1 MLIKYGLLHDTM
13 THTSPGRPLR
23 QRHVGLGGR
32 QCAVHQHRRRE
43 VLDSREDQTEP
54 TDYMVEAADFNS
66 HLYKQKQSNHTG
78 QEGNSQTT
86 GGVPFLD
93 VDFSV
98 KEGKL
103 KTDLC
108 RKPACCSRP

>member
-1 MLIKYGLLHDTM
+1 M

-23 QRHVGLGGR
+23 QRHVVLGGC
-32 QCAVHQHRRRE
+32 QCAVHQYRRQE
-43 VLDSREDQTEP
+43 SFGFQGGADSTNRLHC
-54 TDYMVEAADFNS
+54 EAADFSS
-66 HLYKQKQSNHTG
+66 HLYKQKQTNPNS

-93 VDFSV
+93 VDISV

-108 RKPACCSRP
+108 RKQACCSRP